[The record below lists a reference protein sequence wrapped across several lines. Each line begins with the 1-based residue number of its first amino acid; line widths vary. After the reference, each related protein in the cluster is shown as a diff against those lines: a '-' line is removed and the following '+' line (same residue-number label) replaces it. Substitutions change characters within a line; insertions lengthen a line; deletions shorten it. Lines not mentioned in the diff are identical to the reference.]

1 MTYYHDNQRLP
12 EGGYEEADDIV
23 GSNGGGTSAAAQPP
37 AAAAAA
43 ADVVVERPPPPEEG
57 GGPLRSP
64 LPSPFFRFIPTGMR
78 NDLSA
83 RAPHYASDWGRPQSV
98 VTVVNASFFAFVA
111 QLVPSLIFAELMSHK
126 TSGNIGVAETL
137 LSSGVIG
144 SIYAV
149 IGGQPLTLL
158 GITGPV
164 AMLLGTSY
172 NVASTLG
179 CDAWPFFWWTCA
191 WAAAMHLV
199 TAASGLVDLVWKIGP
214 FTTQVFEFFI
224 ASSFVYE
231 SVREFVGPLRLG
243 DASYEGDRT
252 PAYAG
257 LVVGMLAF
265 VSCWRLH
272 FAETWTLFSGGIR
285 SFLTSYNMAI
295 TIILVTALR

>member
-1 MTYYHDNQRLP
+1 MTHYHSP
-12 EGGYEEADDIV
+12 EGDHEDADDIG
-23 GSNGGGTSAAAQPP
+23 GSNGGGTPATQPP
-37 AAAAAA
+37 VAA
-43 ADVVVERPPPPEEG
+43 VVVERPPPLEEG
-57 GGPLRSP
+57 EGPPRG
-64 LPSPFFRFIPTGMR
+64 PSPFRFVPTGMR

-83 RAPHYASDWGRPQSV
+83 RAPHYASDWGRPKSV

-111 QLVPSLIFAELMSHK
+111 QLIPALIFAELMDHK

-137 LSSGVIG
+137 LSSGIIG

-149 IGGQPLTLL
+149 ISGQPLTLL

-172 NVASTLG
+172 GVASALG
-179 CDAWPFFWWTCA
+179 CDYWPFFWWTCA
-191 WAAAMHLV
+191 WAAAMHLA
-199 TAASGLVDLVWKIGP
+199 TAASGMVDLVWRIGP

-224 ASSFVYE
+224 AVSFVYE
-231 SVREFVGPLRLG
+231 SVRELAGPLRLG
-243 DASYEGDRT
+243 DASYEGDRA

-265 VSCWRLH
+265 VVCWRLH
-272 FAETWTLFSGGIR
+272 FAETWTVFSGGVR

-295 TIILVTALR
+295 AVILVTALR

>member
-1 MTYYHDNQRLP
+1 MTAAP
-12 EGGYEEADDIV
+12 P
-23 GSNGGGTSAAAQPP
+23 SAAQPQAVE
-37 AAAAAA
+37 AAAAASSA
-43 ADVVVERPPPPEEG
+43 VVVIVERPPPPPEEEG
-57 GGPLRSP
+57 EGPPPRSP
-64 LPSPFFRFIPTGMR
+64 PPFFFRFIPTGMR

-83 RAPHYASDWGRPQSV
+83 RAPHYASDWGHPKSII
-98 VTVVNASFFAFVA
+98 TVINASFFAFVA
-111 QLVPSLIFAELMSHK
+111 QLIPALIFAELMDHK
-126 TSGNIGVAETL
+126 TAGNIGVAETL
-137 LSSGVIG
+137 LSSGIIG
-144 SIYAV
+144 TMYAL

-179 CDAWPFFWWTCA
+179 CDSWPFFWWTCA
-191 WAAAMHLV
+191 WSAVMHLV

-231 SVREFVGPLRLG
+231 SVREFVGPMRLW
-243 DASYEGDRT
+243 DASYEGDRA

-265 VSCWRLH
+265 VTCWRLH
-272 FAETWTLFSGGIR
+272 FAETWTLFSGGVR

-295 TIILVTALR
+295 AVILVTALR